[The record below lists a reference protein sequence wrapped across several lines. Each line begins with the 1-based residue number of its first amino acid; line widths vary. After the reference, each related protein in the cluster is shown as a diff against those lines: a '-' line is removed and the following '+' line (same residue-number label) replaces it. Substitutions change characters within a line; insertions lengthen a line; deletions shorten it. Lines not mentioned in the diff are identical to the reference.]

1 MHAQSLLVSTPLS
14 GIDRPIL
21 FQSNPTRILKNNGK
35 LGEKTKTKDSLST
48 AVVNQYFWLS
58 SAVVSCCQQT
68 KTVVGVVLKVSTADV
83 SYRQNYLSFL

>member
-14 GIDRPIL
+14 GMDRPIL

-35 LGEKTKTKDSLST
+35 LGEKIKTKDSLST

-58 SAVVSCCQQT
+58 SAVVSRR
-68 KTVVGVVLKVSTADV
+68 K
-83 SYRQNYLSFL
+83 LS